1 MADVI
6 KMAKVK
12 LTVTVTPEIFKWIDE
27 QVEKGFFADRSHA
40 VQYSLMKVKELI
52 KKGEIKF

>member
-1 MADVI
+1 MV
-6 KMAKVK
+6 KVK

-27 QVEKGFFADRSHA
+27 EVEKGHFADRSHS
-40 VQYSLMKVKELI
+40 VEYSLRKVQELI